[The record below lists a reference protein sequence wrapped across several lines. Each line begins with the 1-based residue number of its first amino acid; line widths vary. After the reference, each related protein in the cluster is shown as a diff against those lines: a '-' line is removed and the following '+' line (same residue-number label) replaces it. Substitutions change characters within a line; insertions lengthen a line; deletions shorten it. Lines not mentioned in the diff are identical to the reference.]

1 MRLIYFLFFMIFLSC
16 KNDPLMVNNL
26 FNYENYPLEVI
37 KNSKLIHT
45 EDGKIKLEV
54 NSSKI
59 ERFSGDEPKL
69 IFTDGFKVIFYNTSG
84 KITSNLTA
92 NSAIVDEKKNI
103 MTATD
108 SVILKNNER
117 KLETE
122 ILIWDE
128 NKDKIYT
135 DSDVI
140 ITTSNEI
147 IYAQGFI
154 SDTYFSDYTLKKI
167 SGKMFLN
174 SPNN

>member
-1 MRLIYFLFFMIFLSC
+1 
-16 KNDPLMVNNL
+16 MVNNL

-108 SVILKNNER
+108 SVTLKNNER

-128 NKDKIYT
+128 NKDKIYRCHL
-135 DSDVI
+135 DILLFPQKNQINLQALSYH
-140 ITTSNEI
+140 
-147 IYAQGFI
+147 IY
-154 SDTYFSDYTLKKI
+154 DDHK
-167 SGKMFLN
+167 
-174 SPNN
+174 

>member
-1 MRLIYFLFFMIFLSC
+1 M
-16 KNDPLMVNNL
+16 
-26 FNYENYPLEVI
+26 
-37 KNSKLIHT
+37 
-45 EDGKIKLEV
+45 
-54 NSSKI
+54 
-59 ERFSGDEPKL
+59 
-69 IFTDGFKVIFYNTSG
+69 IFYNTSG
-84 KITSNLTA
+84 EITSNLTA

-108 SVILKNNER
+108 SVTLKNNER

-154 SDTYFSDYTLKKI
+154 SDPNFSDYTLKKI